1 MASMIHSVDAKKI
14 FSKMQFNSF
23 LQGYYINKY
32 GEDYLT
38 DYFTGVIPKTAKT
51 PETPIN
57 SLGMGQVYFITTSE
71 TASASEM
78 VIVGLEPYINV
89 IQVGSNTTGK
99 YTGSQTL
106 KDYIDNN
113 GNVNPNHSY
122 AMQPIT
128 FKNTNSQ
135 NVSDYVNGLVPDV
148 SAKEYASELL
158 PFGDPNEPLL
168 KACIDHIKGVK
179 SAPVIRGTDLR
190 SYKSS
195 DDFSPM
201 GRNMVREMPLP
212 DFQK

>member
-1 MASMIHSVDAKKI
+1 
-14 FSKMQFNSF
+14 
-23 LQGYYINKY
+23 
-32 GEDYLT
+32 
-38 DYFTGVIPKTAKT
+38 
-51 PETPIN
+51 
-57 SLGMGQVYFITTSE
+57 
-71 TASASEM
+71 
-78 VIVGLEPYINV
+78 
-89 IQVGSNTTGK
+89 
-99 YTGSQTL
+99 
-106 KDYIDNN
+106 
-113 GNVNPNHSY
+113 
-122 AMQPIT
+122 
-128 FKNTNSQ
+128 
-135 NVSDYVNGLVPDV
+135 V